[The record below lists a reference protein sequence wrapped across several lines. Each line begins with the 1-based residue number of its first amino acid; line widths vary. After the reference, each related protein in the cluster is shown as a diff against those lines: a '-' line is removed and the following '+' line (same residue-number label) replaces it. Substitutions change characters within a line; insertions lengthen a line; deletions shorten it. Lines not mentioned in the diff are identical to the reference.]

1 MNEVRICEGLLYLLS
16 TEFGADFEGILFS
29 TYTVGSLYYAELKLC
44 EVIYQHIVLF
54 NLCYH
59 HR

>member
-1 MNEVRICEGLLYLLS
+1 MRDNLAILLFFVGGGAEMRIVTIGES
-16 TEFGADFEGILFS
+16 
-29 TYTVGSLYYAELKLC
+29 TVGSLYYAELKLC
-44 EVIYQHIVLF
+44 EVIYQHI